1 MSAHLKNIII
11 LSCLILSAATNCSYA
26 NTVKKI
32 SLAAMEWPP
41 FYGEELPENG
51 FIAAITREAL
61 HRSGYELEIKFM
73 PWKRALNGT
82 QMGLYDGIL
91 GLYYAEDRVATLA
104 FTKSFYQSEQVFV
117 KKAQSNINLT
127 QPERGSERRVAVQ
140 LGTLQAHDAQQ
151 QGFEIY
157 ATYSN
162 STSLKLLLKERVQF
176 ALLAREHLLYM
187 QHAQSDQ
194 SFAKQSLTIV
204 SPPFRTYK
212 IYNAFSRKH
221 SQSDQLVDAFNRGF
235 LTMKQDG
242 SYDAILARFGIMAS
256 PDQEQE

>member
-1 MSAHLKNIII
+1 MSAFFKNMFI
-11 LSCLILSAATNCSYA
+11 LSCLILSAVTTCSYA
-26 NTVKKI
+26 DTLKKI
-32 SLAAMEWPP
+32 NLAAMEWPP
-41 FYGEELPENG
+41 FYGEKLPENG
-51 FIAAITREAL
+51 FIAALTREAL
-61 HRSGYELEIKFM
+61 HRSGYELEIEFM

-82 QMGLYDGIL
+82 QLGLYDGVL
-91 GLYYAEDRVATLA
+91 GLYYSEDRVTTLA
-104 FTKSFYQSEQVFV
+104 FTKSIYQSEQVFV
-117 KKAQSNINLT
+117 KKAQSNTNLT
-127 QPERGSERRVAVQ
+127 QPERGSEHRVAVQ
-140 LGTLQAHDAQQ
+140 FGTLQAHDAQQ

-187 QHAQSDQ
+187 QHEQNAQNIAKKA
-194 SFAKQSLTIV
+194 FAIV

-242 SYDAILARFGIMAS
+242 SYDAILARFGFMAS
-256 PDQEQE
+256 PEPEHK